1 METNTPTRFLST
13 LWQGGQYSYYW
24 TAPNRLSYWFS
35 IDDLSKQPC
44 PNGGQNVY
52 FGVNPVLQI
61 PSKNAQGEPRQSQYV
76 RSQNNYISA
85 INALFGEFDFK
96 DFGTAD
102 DIRNHLKQFPYPSI
116 AIFSG
121 GGYHFYWL
129 LKDTFFINTDED
141 REKIRA
147 IQANWVDFTGSDK
160 QSKDIARVLRVPGTR
175 NYKEQYAPDF
185 PIVEIVKENYSL
197 RYDLNYLDELSRPE
211 PQPEPEPLPMPSRSA
226 TPDDVSYYCN
236 QALTVAANMVKD
248 APDGEKHGALLRAAR
263 LLGGYIAGGIVA
275 EIEAEQTLQVE
286 INHKANVDNLD
297 LAYKTIKNGIE
308 YGKAQ
313 PITLEQKLAEREAW
327 LQRNGRQ
334 QIAKRESIQID
345 RAYWARQYVGMWER
359 VR

>member
-1 METNTPTRFLST
+1 MATNPPTQFLST

-24 TAPNRLSYWFS
+24 TAPNRVSYWFPTNE
-35 IDDLSKQPC
+35 LQKQPC

-61 PSKNAQGEPRQSQYV
+61 PSKNARGEPKPPEAV
-76 RSQNNYISA
+76 RSQNNYIGA
-85 INALFGEFDFK
+85 VNALFCEFDFK
-96 DFGTAD
+96 DFGNAET
-102 DIRNHLKQFPYPSI
+102 IRNHLKQFPFPSI

-129 LKDTFFINTDED
+129 LEDTFFVNTDTD

-147 IQANWVDFTGSDK
+147 IQANWVDYTGSDK

-175 NYKEQYAPDF
+175 NYKQQYAPNF
-185 PIVEIVKENYSL
+185 PTVEIIKENYNL
-197 RYDLNYLDELSRPE
+197 RYKLSDLDELSRPE
-211 PQPEPEPLPMPSRSA
+211 LEPEPECLPMPIRGA
-226 TPDDVSYYCN
+226 TPDDVEYYRQ

-248 APDGEKHGALLRAAR
+248 APDGEKHGTLLRAAR
-263 LLGGYIAGGIVA
+263 LLGGYVAGGIVT
-275 EIEAEQTLQVE
+275 ENEAEQVLQIE
-286 INHKANVDNLD
+286 IRHRANVDNVE
-297 LAYKTIKNGIE
+297 LAYRTIKNGIE

-313 PITLEQKLAEREAW
+313 PITLEDKLSQREQW
-327 LQRNGRQ
+327 QRQNGQ
-334 QIAKRESIQID
+334 VVEDKPVESD

>member
-1 METNTPTRFLST
+1 MDTSPPTRFLSA

-24 TAPNRLSYWFS
+24 TSPSRLSYWMPV
-35 IDDLSKQPC
+35 DDISSRPC

-61 PSKNAQGEPRQSQYV
+61 PSKNVQGKPRESKYI

-85 INALFGEFDFK
+85 VNALFCEFDFK

-102 DIRNHLKQFPYPSI
+102 AIRGHLKQFPFPSI

-129 LKDTFFINTDED
+129 LENTFFVNTDSD

-160 QSKDIARVLRVPGTR
+160 QSKDLARVLRVPGTR
-175 NYKEQYAPDF
+175 NYKQQYAPNF
-185 PIVEIVKENYSL
+185 PTVEIVKENYQL
-197 RYDLNYLDELSRPE
+197 RYNLSYLDELSQPE
-211 PQPEPEPLPMPSRSA
+211 PQPEPTPLPMPRRSA
-226 TPDDVSYYCN
+226 TPDDVDFFRC
-236 QALTVAANMVKD
+236 QALTVAANMVKN
-248 APDGEKHGALLRAAR
+248 APDGEKHGTLLRAAR
-263 LLGGYIAGGIVA
+263 LLGGYMAGGIVT
-275 EIEAEQTLQVE
+275 ESEAIQTLQVE
-286 INHKANVDNLD
+286 IQHKANVDSLE
-297 LAYKTIKNGIE
+297 LAHKTITNGLE

-313 PITLEQKLAEREAW
+313 PITLEQKLAEREIW
-327 LQRNGRQ
+327 QQRNGRQ
-334 QIAKRESIQID
+334 VEFKQESKID
-345 RAYWARQYVGMWER
+345 RSYWGRQYIKMWER